1 MRSSVKT
8 RNASGARGS
17 AGSREGYGSVDAVVT
32 DVHTGSSLAGLRDLG
47 RAGYR
52 VLAMGNGRSAAGSW
66 SRYATICTEAV
77 DSDRHP
83 RGFIRSV
90 AELAELHGP
99 FVFYPSGESA
109 IHAVLAHR
117 DEIPASVVLPFA
129 DLEALAKL
137 RDKRKLSAVAAS
149 VGLTTP
155 KTLMEATASEI
166 AANPP
171 PLPVAIKQVL
181 PEGSLKK
188 RTRIVT
194 NRAELDA
201 LLAVV
206 APEESLLV
214 QEKAE
219 GPLIG
224 LALVLDTHGQL
235 VARFQQFAR
244 RLWPVD
250 ACGSTLAVSMAPDE
264 DLVKRCTRMLAACG
278 FSGLAQ
284 LQFLRTDRGPALI
297 DVNPRFYG
305 SMALASASGLN
316 LASAWHKVIIGE
328 SLSSVPDYRA
338 GVHYRWLEGDVT
350 AAFNGSPGR
359 LLARTPRPKT
369 GQAWAGDDPL
379 PGLVVATNAT
389 SARVRQ
395 RLRSM
400 VPKQRTSSRPTIPES
415 QTQKGKTNKDS
426 RRPRMGSVLA

>member
-1 MRSSVKT
+1 M
-8 RNASGARGS
+8 
-17 AGSREGYGSVDAVVT
+17 
-32 DVHTGSSLAGLRDLG
+32 
-47 RAGYR
+47 
-52 VLAMGNGRSAAGSW
+52 
-66 SRYATICTEAV
+66 
-77 DSDRHP
+77 
-83 RGFIRSV
+83 
-90 AELAELHGP
+90 
-99 FVFYPSGESA
+99 
-109 IHAVLAHR
+109 AHR

-181 PEGSLKK
+181 PEGSLNK

-206 APEESLLV
+206 PPEEPLLV

-250 ACGSTLAVSMAPDE
+250 AGGSTLAVSMAPDE

-359 LLARTPRPKT
+359 LLARTRSQRR
-369 GQAWAGDDPL
+369 GR
-379 PGLVVATNAT
+379 PGLEMIRFQVSSSQPTQRVHASVSVCARSCRN
-389 SARVRQ
+389 SASRAAR
-395 RLRSM
+395 RSRNSK
-400 VPKQRTSSRPTIPES
+400 PRT
-415 QTQKGKTNKDS
+415 GKTNKDC
-426 RRPRMGSVLA
+426 RRPPIGSVLAWAILR